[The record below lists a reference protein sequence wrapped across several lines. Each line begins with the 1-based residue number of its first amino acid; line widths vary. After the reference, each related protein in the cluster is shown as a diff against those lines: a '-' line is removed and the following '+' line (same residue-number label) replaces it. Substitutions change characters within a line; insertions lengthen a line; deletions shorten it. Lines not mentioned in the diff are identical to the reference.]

1 MIQEDVVFQRPKS
14 SNHELKFVRNRETQQ
29 NVDSL
34 IGMESESIVHP
45 DDCLFFDPLER
56 ARVEVFLLLGPVSA
70 SAQLCKA
77 RYNQVSNLAELRV
90 AADEEHV
97 SGDAIDQH
105 LLARDS
111 VVAQC

>member
-1 MIQEDVVFQRPKS
+1 MIQENVVFKRPKS

-77 RYNQVSNLAELRV
+77 RYNQVSYLAELRI

-97 SGDAIDQH
+97 SGYAIDQH